1 VTTRYI
7 NSTKGKTSGKF
18 DTAAAPARSIA
29 AALKVAAAGDTIEI
43 QDAATYKEGELVIDK
58 ALTIV
63 SSFLLANP
71 SADPTVA
78 GFDAKKLPELTI
90 KQGSRARVLRI
101 MGTPSTRKSAG
112 PVTIKG
118 LRIRGG
124 RPLHTSTEPA
134 QGAGGGIA
142 VVDIDNVSIER
153 CIITD
158 NQTETAPI
166 GSWPEADR
174 KAFRDGVIDLVGAIF
189 TPTIESYINTLID
202 TANFALDLAG
212 HPKLAHVSRVKI
224 LAEVGKAFDA
234 KLGSGRPNHWL
245 AGQAFGGGA
254 ATVWASPTFRRC
266 LFRGNTAQ
274 GRGAGIAV
282 VGYGWPTVDAC
293 LIDGNRS
300 GSVGR
305 RDGGGVG
312 CEVALPGKLPRDL
325 SEIDLVKF
333 LTSKLAAVK
342 AIIGSPLSHITVWD
356 IINYAKWLAN
366 PTSPSPP
373 ARGLKAVIL
382 DLIYGRWSEAL
393 DHLFYFLSTSAL
405 SLNRWDAWIQAEI
418 VRAQTTAVTISDS
431 TLSKNWCADDGGGLY
446 ASVLSR
452 VDISKSKV
460 LQNTADSSGGGL
472 RFSMGSAANISNC
485 ELLGNTA
492 EVNDASGKL
501 IAGGGGMSARNVDL
515 VLKDTRIGPSAS
527 GIGTDSNVCSDHA
540 GGGFAYQAD
549 TEGMLAGIPDLW
561 TAIMVEVF
569 GVHAVSVQINS
580 GCAITHNGAGYTPRR
595 VAIGSAVKS
604 KGGGVWF
611 VQGTFPDAPKLT
623 LKIDAVGTVISD
635 NVAQT
640 KAYVSK
646 VQPGA
651 TIASANDVCIQN
663 LIARQEWTEA
673 NYRSLITAG
682 ALDFKA

>member
-1 VTTRYI
+1 MTTRYV
-7 NSTKGKTSGKF
+7 NATKGKTSGKF
-18 DTAAAPARSIA
+18 DTVTTPARSIA
-29 AALKVAAAGDTIEI
+29 AALKVAASGDTIEI
-43 QDAATYKEGELVIDK
+43 QDAESYKEGELVIDK
-58 ALTIV
+58 PLTLV

-71 SADPTVA
+71 SADPTAA

-90 KQGSRARVLRI
+90 KSGGRARVLRVT
-101 MGTPSTRKSAG
+101 GTPATRTSVG
-112 PVTIKG
+112 PVVIKG

-124 RPLHTSTEPA
+124 RPLHTSTEPV

-142 VVDIDNVSIER
+142 VVDIDNVTIER
-153 CIITD
+153 CVFTD

-174 KAFRDGVIDLVGAIF
+174 KAFRDAVVDLVGAIF
-189 TPTIESYINTLID
+189 TPTVESYINRLID

-212 HPKLAHVSRVKI
+212 YPKLVHVSRAKI
-224 LAEVGKAFDA
+224 LAEVGKAFDS
-234 KLGSGRPNHWL
+234 KLGPGRPNHWL

-282 VGYGWPTVDAC
+282 IGYGWPTIDTCV
-293 LIDGNRS
+293 IDGNRS

-312 CEVALPGKLPRDL
+312 CEVALPGKLPRNL
-325 SEIDLVKF
+325 SEIDMVRF

-342 AIIGSPLSHITVWD
+342 AIIGSPLSYISVWD
-356 IINYAKWLAN
+356 IINYVKWLAN
-366 PTSPSPP
+366 PTTPSPP
-373 ARGLKAVIL
+373 ARGIKAVIL
-382 DLIYGRWSEAL
+382 DLINGRWAEAL
-393 DHLFYFLSTSAL
+393 DHVFYFLSTSAL
-405 SLNRWDAWIQAEI
+405 SLNKWDAWNAAEI
-418 VRAQTTAVTISDS
+418 GRAQTTAVTISDS

-452 VDISKSKV
+452 VNISKSKV

-472 RFSMGSAANISNC
+472 RFSMGSAANLNSC

-492 EVNDASGKL
+492 EVNDPSGKL
-501 IAGGGGMSARNVDL
+501 VAGGGGMSARNVDL
-515 VLKDTRIGPSAS
+515 VLKDTRIGPTAPT
-527 GIGTDSNVCSDHA
+527 IGTDSNVCSDHA

-569 GVHAVSVQINS
+569 GVRAVSVQINS
-580 GCAITHNGAGYTPRR
+580 GCAIMHNGAGYTSRR
-595 VAIGSAVKS
+595 AAIGGAVKS

-611 VQGTFPDAPKLT
+611 VQGIFPDAPRLT
-623 LKIDAVGTVISD
+623 LKIDAVSTVVRD
-635 NVAQT
+635 NIAQT
-640 KAYVSK
+640 KAYGSK
-646 VQPGA
+646 VQPGT
-651 TIASANDVCIQN
+651 TIATANDVCIQN

-673 NYRSLITAG
+673 NYRSLVTAG
-682 ALDFKA
+682 VLDFKA

>member
-1 VTTRYI
+1 MTTRYV
-7 NSTKGKTSGKF
+7 NAKTGKTGGKF
-18 DTAAAPARSIA
+18 DTALTPARSIT
-29 AALKVAAAGDTIEI
+29 AALKVAIAGDTIVI
-43 QDAATYKEGELVIDK
+43 QDAESYKEGELVIDK
-58 ALTIV
+58 PLTLV

-71 SADPTVA
+71 SADPTAA
-78 GFDAKKLPELTI
+78 GFDPKKLPELTI
-90 KQGSRARVLRI
+90 KSGTRARVLRI
-101 MGTPSTRKSAG
+101 TGTPATRASAG
-112 PVTIKG
+112 PVVIKG

-124 RPLHTSTEPA
+124 RSLHTSTEPA

-142 VVDIDNVSIER
+142 VVDIDNVTIER
-153 CIITD
+153 CVFTD

-174 KAFRDGVIDLVGAIF
+174 TAFRDAVVDLVGAIF
-189 TPTIESYINTLID
+189 TPTVESFINTLID
-202 TANFALDLAG
+202 TANFALVLAG
-212 HPKLAHVSRVKI
+212 YPKLAHVSRATI
-224 LAEVGKAFDA
+224 LTEVGKAFDA

-266 LFRGNTAQ
+266 LFRGNSAE

-282 VGYGWPTVDAC
+282 VGYGWPTLDAC
-293 LIDGNRS
+293 VIDGNRS
-300 GSVGR
+300 GNVGR

-312 CEVALPGKLPRDL
+312 CEVALPGKLPRNL
-325 SEIDLVKF
+325 SEIDMVKF

-342 AIIGSPLSHITVWD
+342 AIIGSPLSYISVWD

-366 PTSPSPP
+366 PAAPSPP
-373 ARGLKAVIL
+373 VRGIKAVIL
-382 DLIYGRWSEAL
+382 DLINARWSEAL
-393 DHLFYFLSTSAL
+393 DHLFYFASTSAL
-405 SLNRWDAWIQAEI
+405 SLNKWDAWNADEI
-418 VRAQTTAVTISDS
+418 KRAQTTAVSISDS

-472 RFSMGSAANISNC
+472 RFSMGSAANVSGC

-492 EVNDASGKL
+492 EVNDPSGKL
-501 IAGGGGMSARNVDL
+501 VAGGGGMSARNVDL
-515 VLKDTRIGPSAS
+515 VIKDTRLGPAAAA
-527 GIGTDSNVCSDHA
+527 IGTDSNVCSDHA

-569 GVHAVSVQINS
+569 GVRAVSVMINS
-580 GCAITHNGAGYTPRR
+580 GCAIVHNGAGYTVRR
-595 VAIGSAVKS
+595 GAIGSAVKS

-611 VQGTFPDAPKLT
+611 VQGIFPDAPKLT
-623 LKIDAVGTVISD
+623 LRIDAVATVVSGNI
-635 NVAQT
+635 AQT
-640 KAYVSK
+640 RGYLSK
-646 VQPGA
+646 VQPGT
-651 TIASANDVCIQN
+651 TIATANEVCIQN
-663 LIARQEWTEA
+663 LIARQEWTEV
-673 NYRSLITAG
+673 NYASLVKAG